1 MKKVLVGVLAFI
13 LTMAT
18 AYYQRVTG
26 PTYPDNIKFDYNGK
40 TVALSLPR
48 THETTG
54 DCPVHIPLTNPNWKV
69 TMFYK
74 LYPVGETYTS
84 VDFTTD
90 SNSFVTTLPVQPE
103 AGKVMYYVQ
112 ISENGKVI
120 FSNEDKPNIVRYKGA
135 VPLGILIPHISCMFL
150 TLFFSFF
157 ILLRIITKLKFKPYV
172 YVAIILLFCGGIIL
186 GPIVQKY
193 AFNEYWAGVPYG
205 WDLTDNKTL
214 IAFIFWIIAFFLN
227 FKKRS
232 NKISVIVAI
241 VVTLVI
247 FSIPH
252 SMFGSQYNYETGKV
266 VQGFIQNFLF

>member
-1 MKKVLVGVLAFI
+1 MKKVFVGILAFV
-13 LTMAT
+13 LTIAT

-26 PTYPDNIKFDYNGK
+26 PTYSAKVKFNYNGK
-40 TVALSLPR
+40 TVSFSLPR

-54 DCPVHIPLTNPNWKV
+54 DCQVRIPLVNSDWKV

-74 LYPVGETYTS
+74 IYPVGESYAAI
-84 VDFTTD
+84 DLIPD
-90 SNSFVTTLPVQPE
+90 SDSFVASLPVQPA
-103 AGKVMYYVQ
+103 AGKIIYYLQ
-112 ISENGKVI
+112 IAENGQII
-120 FSNEDKPNIVRYKGA
+120 FSNKDKPNIVRYKGA

-157 ILLRIITKLKFKPYV
+157 VLLRIFAKMKFKSYV
-172 YVAIILLFCGGIIL
+172 FVTIFFLFCGGIIL
-186 GPIVQKY
+186 GPIVQKF

-214 IAFIFWIIAFFLN
+214 IAFVFWIIALFLN
-227 FKKRS
+227 LKQNV
-232 NKISVIVAI
+232 NKTSVIIAI

-266 VQGFIQNFLF
+266 IQGFIGAFLV